1 MIIPKTLQKAID
13 ELSKLPS
20 IGRKSAQRLALHI
33 LRADLNEV
41 RSLSDVLIDL
51 KENTQTCKICFNI
64 SESDTC
70 EICKS
75 EKRDKTTICV
85 VEEISDVIAIEKTN
99 EFLGLYHVLG
109 GVLSP
114 LSGKDADSLNLS
126 ELIYRVRNGEILEVI
141 LALNPDTEGET
152 TSLYIAK
159 LLKPFNVKVS
169 RLARGLPIGG
179 DLEFADEATIG
190 RAVLSRIEIWW
201 ANGLK
206 IGLLPSIT

>member
-1 MIIPKTLQKAID
+1 MLIPATLQKAID

-20 IGRKSAQRLALHI
+20 IGRKSAQRLAFHL
-33 LRADLNEV
+33 LRADLDEV
-41 RSLSDVLIDL
+41 RNLSKALIEL

-64 SESDTC
+64 SEGEVCD
-70 EICKS
+70 ICKS
-75 EKRDKTTICV
+75 NKRDKSLLCV

-99 EFLGLYHVLG
+99 EFPGLYHVLG

-114 LSGKDADSLNLS
+114 LSGKDAESLKIK
-126 ELIYRVRNGEILEVI
+126 ELIMRVSEGNVSEVI

-159 LLKPFNVKVS
+159 LLKPFDVKTT

-179 DLEFADEATIG
+179 DIEFTDEATIG
-190 RAVLSRIEIWW
+190 RAVLNRIQI
-201 ANGLK
+201 
-206 IGLLPSIT
+206 